1 MQKLMKVIFYIFVAV
16 IGITAVLMVVSIF
29 PITGNFKLMVVQSGS
44 MEPSIK
50 TGAVVVVKPV
60 EKYQIGD
67 VITFKDVFKTEVPV
81 THRIVEIKVIEGK
94 YHYLTKGDAN
104 DNNDPKEVS
113 ETDVVGKVLFDV
125 PFIGYIV
132 DGARKPLG
140 FALLIII
147 PGAFI
152 IYDESKKI
160 WREIQQ
166 SKKDEIQNL

>member
-1 MQKLMKVIFYIFVAV
+1 MMW
-16 IGITAVLMVVSIF
+16 GHWS
-29 PITGNFKLMVVQSGS
+29 
-44 MEPSIK
+44 
-50 TGAVVVVKPV
+50 
-60 EKYQIGD
+60 
-67 VITFKDVFKTEVPV
+67 FKDVFKTEVPV